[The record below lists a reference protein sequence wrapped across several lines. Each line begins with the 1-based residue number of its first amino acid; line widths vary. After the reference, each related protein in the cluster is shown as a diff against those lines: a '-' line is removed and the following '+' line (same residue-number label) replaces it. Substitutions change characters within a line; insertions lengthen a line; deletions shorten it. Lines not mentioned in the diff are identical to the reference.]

1 MNNQELLKAVNPS
14 YYTAKGC
21 LALLMQTGEPDAIK
35 LGGEIDL
42 SELSKP
48 TSAAPS
54 ETEIEIMRGYTV
66 AHDAR
71 YNVWNRI
78 AEESGCDVIID
89 LPCGYLPHA
98 LAVSRMGKQ
107 YYGFDL
113 PVVINEIE
121 PAIKKLSD
129 DPAIHF
135 SGVDAT
141 NYDSM
146 KSALEGVTGK
156 ICIITDG
163 LLGFFNMSEL
173 KEVCASIKR
182 LLSEFGGSWY
192 TSDAMA
198 SNLMAFGYEAVT
210 GKDPAVVFAA
220 VRSGGA
226 KAADIDNS
234 INPFITLDYEKR
246 KALMKEQGFNV
257 RAFAYSDKLPDLRSC
272 AAVPGLMERMRDK
285 LAGMIEWELTA
296 KAEDAHGTYGGE
308 FYVRTHTE
316 GNTTIYEVGGR
327 LDTMTAPELLR
338 KFNDSEPAEF
348 ITLDARNLDYIS
360 SAGLRVLL
368 IMSKSAKEPVRV
380 INYSES
386 VKEIFNVTGF
396 ADLMTL
402 E

>member
-1 MNNQELLKAVNPS
+1 MNDQELLKTVNPS
-14 YYTAKGC
+14 YSTAKGC

-42 SELSKP
+42 SELQK
-48 TSAAPS
+48 TRSAAPS
-54 ETEIEIMRGYTV
+54 ETEIEIIRGYTA

-78 AEESGCDVIID
+78 AEESDCDVIID

-121 PAIKKLSD
+121 PAVKKLSD

-146 KSALEGVTGK
+146 KNALDGVTGK

-163 LLGFFNMSEL
+163 MLGFFSMSEL
-173 KEVCASIKR
+173 REVCASIKR

-198 SNLMAFGYEAVT
+198 QDLMAFGYEAVT
-210 GKDPAVVFAA
+210 GKDPAIVFAA
-220 VRSGGA
+220 VKSGSA
-226 KAADIDNS
+226 QAADIDNS
-234 INPFITLDYEKR
+234 ANPFSEWSYNER
-246 KALMKEQGFNV
+246 KNLIEELGFNV
-257 RAFAYSDKLPDLRSC
+257 RAFPYSDKLPDLRSC
-272 AAVPGLMERMRDK
+272 ASVPGLMERMRDK
-285 LAGMIEWELTA
+285 LTGMIEWELTA
-296 KAEDAHGTYGGE
+296 KDGNAYGTYGGE
-308 FYVRTHTE
+308 FYIKVNTE
-316 GNTTIYEVGGR
+316 GNTAIYEVGGR
-327 LDTMTAPELLR
+327 LDTMTAPELLQ
-338 KFNDSEPAEF
+338 KFNDSKPAEY

-380 INYSES
+380 INCSDS
-386 VKEIFNVTGF
+386 VKEIFDVTGF
-396 ADLMTL
+396 ADIMTL

>member
-1 MNNQELLKAVNPS
+1 MNNQELLKTVNPS
-14 YYTAKGC
+14 YTTAKGC
-21 LALLMQTGEPDAIK
+21 LALLMQTGEPDALK
-35 LGGEIDL
+35 LGGAIDL
-42 SELSKP
+42 SELQKTRSATP
-48 TSAAPS
+48 T
-54 ETEIEIMRGYTV
+54 ETEIEIIRGYTV

-121 PAIKKLSD
+121 PAMKKVSD
-129 DPAIHF
+129 DSSIHYG
-135 SGVDAT
+135 GVDAT

-146 KSALEGVTGK
+146 KNALKGVTGK

-163 LLGFFNMSEL
+163 MLGFFSMSEL

-192 TSDAMA
+192 TSDSMA
-198 SNLMAFGYEAVT
+198 TNLMAFGYEAVT
-210 GKDPAVVFAA
+210 GKDPAVVFSA
-220 VRSGGA
+220 VKSGNA
-226 KAADIDNS
+226 QAADIDNS
-234 INPFITLDYEKR
+234 TNPFLNWNYDELK
-246 KALMKEQGFNV
+246 KFMEEQGFNV
-257 RAFAYSDKLPDLRSC
+257 RAFPYSDKLPELRSC
-272 AAVPGLMERMRDK
+272 ADVPGLMERMRDK
-285 LAGMIEWELTA
+285 LSGMIEWELTA
-296 KAEDAHGTYGGE
+296 KAGTAHGTYGGS
-308 FYVRTHTE
+308 FYVKTTTE
-316 GNTTIYEVGGR
+316 GNTAVYEVGGR
-327 LDTMTAPELLR
+327 LDTMTAPELLQ
-338 KFNDSEPAEF
+338 KFNDSTPSEF
-348 ITLDARNLDYIS
+348 ITLDAKNLDYIS

-380 INYSES
+380 INYSDS

-396 ADLMTL
+396 ADLMIL